1 MTPKQMDKRLV
12 RLFLEALAVGD
23 AYGKATE
30 YCTRQEIAGRYER
43 IGRIL
48 PPQEALAHKD
58 LAWGSVTD
66 DTEQNIYLI
75 REYARTG
82 MIDAKSTAL
91 CLLRWMEE
99 TDAMKYIGPSS
110 LHALRFIQDGGDI
123 DAAGSCGTTCGGIM
137 RTPSAFLFST
147 HESLERNVVECLR
160 PTHNTAVAMEA
171 AMSYAYAL
179 EEASR
184 VECTLESVL
193 ERAKVGA
200 ALGRLHGDAARTN
213 GVGPSVSA
221 RIDFLGR
228 LVDKDISDQ
237 ALEELLY
244 DVIGSTMASADVACA
259 VFAIFMHT
267 RGDAARAIEI
277 ATMTGGDS
285 DTIACLA
292 AGLCTLFSK
301 GHDIP
306 QEEIALV
313 EQANGLDF
321 DGIADMIVGKG
332 DMT

>member
-1 MTPKQMDKRLV
+1 
-12 RLFLEALAVGD
+12 
-23 AYGKATE
+23 
-30 YCTRQEIAGRYER
+30 
-43 IGRIL
+43 
-48 PPQEALAHKD
+48 
-58 LAWGSVTD
+58 
-66 DTEQNIYLI
+66 
-75 REYARTG
+75 
-82 MIDAKSTAL
+82 
-91 CLLRWMEE
+91 
-99 TDAMKYIGPSS
+99 MKYIGPSS

-147 HESLERNVVECLR
+147 HETLERNVVECLR

-171 AMSYAYAL
+171 AMAYAYAL
-179 EEASR
+179 EEASQM
-184 VECTLESVL
+184 ECTLESVL
-193 ERAKVGA
+193 ERAKTGA
-200 ALGRLHGDAARTN
+200 ARGRLHGDAARTN